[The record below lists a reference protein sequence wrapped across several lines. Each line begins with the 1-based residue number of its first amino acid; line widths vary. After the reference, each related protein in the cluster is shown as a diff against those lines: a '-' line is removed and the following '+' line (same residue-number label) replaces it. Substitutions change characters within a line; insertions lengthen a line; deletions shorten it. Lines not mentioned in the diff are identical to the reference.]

1 MRSKCTRQ
9 TAAPTSCVGCAVR
22 RAASAAAAARRR
34 HTTFFAPAP
43 LPQVKLLVGNKIDKA
58 ADGAVS
64 TRDGEAWARAR
75 GMLFLESSA
84 RNADSVKAVFEEVV
98 ARIIETPGLLKD
110 TAPPAARV
118 ALVRP
123 EAPKPPGA
131 EGGSG
136 CC

>member
-1 MRSKCTRQ
+1 M
-9 TAAPTSCVGCAVR
+9 
-22 RAASAAAAARRR
+22 RAALLRCGRAAQARADAARALTLPSAAACARA
-34 HTTFFAPAP
+34 FSSP
-43 LPQVKLLVGNKIDKA
+43 LQVKLLVGNKIDKA

-98 ARIIETPGLLKD
+98 ARIIETPGLHKD

-131 EGGSG
+131 EGGGG

>member
-1 MRSKCTRQ
+1 MRTQRLIAALFLSSA
-9 TAAPTSCVGCAVR
+9 TAARPPLS
-22 RAASAAAAARRR
+22 
-34 HTTFFAPAP
+34 AP
-43 LPQVKLLVGNKIDKA
+43 LQVKLLVGNKIDKA

-118 ALVRP
+118 GLVRP
-123 EAPKPPGA
+123 EASKPPVT
-131 EGGSG
+131 EGGGG

>member
-1 MRSKCTRQ
+1 VQHFSTSTPARS
-9 TAAPTSCVGCAVR
+9 
-22 RAASAAAAARRR
+22 
-34 HTTFFAPAP
+34 PA
-43 LPQVKLLVGNKIDKA
+43 LQVKLLVGNKIDKA

-98 ARIIETPGLLKD
+98 ARIIESPALLSG
-110 TAPPAARV
+110 TAPPTARV
-118 ALVRP
+118 GLVRP
-123 EAPKPPGA
+123 DAPKPPPVA
-131 EGGSG
+131 EGGG

>member
-1 MRSKCTRQ
+1 VKDGVSDPV
-9 TAAPTSCVGCAVR
+9 ALAPALRLVCVPRWPV
-22 RAASAAAAARRR
+22 AAA
-34 HTTFFAPAP
+34 
-43 LPQVKLLVGNKIDKA
+43 QVKLLVGNKIDKA

-84 RNADSVKAVFEEVV
+84 RNPDSVKAVFEEVV

-118 ALVRP
+118 GLVRP
-123 EAPKPPGA
+123 EAPKPPVA
-131 EGGSG
+131 EGGGG